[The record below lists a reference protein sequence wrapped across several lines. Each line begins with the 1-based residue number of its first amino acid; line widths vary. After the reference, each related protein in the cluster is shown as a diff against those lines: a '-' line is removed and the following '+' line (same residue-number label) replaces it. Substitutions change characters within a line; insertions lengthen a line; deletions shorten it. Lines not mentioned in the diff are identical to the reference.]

1 LYENFATDT
10 LQDVPKLPSGTR
22 VPRGIMVEELDLHI
36 EHLQQTLTKFDGD
49 TASALERAAVMQE
62 LKDQE
67 PDIMPREEIF
77 LISSFL
83 LNLRQAAWVIR
94 GQGLSVTPI

>member
-1 LYENFATDT
+1 
-10 LQDVPKLPSGTR
+10 
-22 VPRGIMVEELDLHI
+22 MDLHI
-36 EHLQQTLTKFDGD
+36 HNLQQALVAFDGS
-49 TASALERAAVMQE
+49 TASALEKAAVMQE
-62 LKDQE
+62 LKDRE

-94 GQGLSVTPI
+94 YHRVSVALI